1 MPASHGCAGER
12 GGRRPETF
20 RGGSRGPTDGRL
32 RMGGAMGISA
42 AVARR
47 RHFPGKKTWGK
58 SHLAWLASQKIDHL
72 EQRIAFEE
80 LMLAMRQARERI
92 ERLEQAMRE
101 SMSAWSLA
109 PVVEALQAVRGIDI
123 IGAMILLAEIGDLSR
138 FENPSR
144 LMAHLGLTPSGRST
158 GDSVK
163 RGGITK
169 T

>member
-1 MPASHGCAGER
+1 
-12 GGRRPETF
+12 
-20 RGGSRGPTDGRL
+20 
-32 RMGGAMGISA
+32 
-42 AVARR
+42 
-47 RHFPGKKTWGK
+47 
-58 SHLAWLASQKIDHL
+58 
-72 EQRIAFEE
+72 
-80 LMLAMRQARERI
+80 
-92 ERLEQAMRE
+92 MRE

-144 LMAHLGLTPSGRST
+144 LMAYLGLTPSGRST

>member
-58 SHLAWLASQKIDHL
+58 SHLAWIASQKIDHL

-109 PVVEALQAVRGIDI
+109 PVVEALQAVRG
-123 IGAMILLAEIGDLSR
+123 GLSGILCARPVDHHALTNLSW
-138 FENPSR
+138 NM
-144 LMAHLGLTPSGRST
+144 MANWVFASHHS
-158 GDSVK
+158 
-163 RGGITK
+163 RGGIFHSPAT
-169 T
+169 